1 MRVSHGANPPFS
13 RANRPAES
21 WTRKGMNMRFMTGV
35 LLATLVLIAGP
46 GSAAPPH
53 PASVAQAAATTIP
66 GSPAAPQGG
75 QSLTTEDVDA
85 WLDGYMPF
93 ALAKSDIAGAVVV
106 VVKDGRILAQRGYG
120 FADVAKRR
128 RVDPAATLFRPGS
141 VGKLFTWTAVMQ
153 LVEQGKLDL
162 DADVNRY
169 LDFRIPPRAG
179 KPITLRHLMTHTAG
193 FEEQA
198 KEIMGT
204 DPKRVVPY
212 QVMLKRWIPERVYRE
227 GSTPAYSNYSAALA
241 GYIVE
246 RVSGEPY
253 DDYIE
258 RHIFAPLGMANSTFR
273 QPLPSRFRPNMATGY
288 SLASGKPTAFEYLG
302 PVPAGSL
309 TATGTDMGR
318 FMIAHLNGG
327 AIDTGRILAPQ
338 TVRLM
343 QNSVTHPIP
352 GLNGMALG
360 FYESNVNGRNVI
372 GHGGD
377 TSVFHSEL
385 QLFQNEGVGIFMSF
399 NSTGREGSSSILRT
413 ALFEDFANRYFPGR
427 GDDRRVDPAAARAQA
442 LQLAGNWSISRRS
455 HSSFLA
461 IVDLIGQVTVS
472 VDGEGRLVVPFAMGS
487 NGQPRRWTP
496 VAPFLWRDPDSHA
509 YLGARVENG
518 VPVRIGVSDFAPVM
532 VFDRTPWHRSSAWL
546 RPMLLA
552 GIAALLITVILW
564 PVSALIRRR
573 YGATLPFAGTELRA
587 YRLVRIATA
596 LALLAILG
604 WVMLLST
611 MLSDIGNLASAFDPA
626 LIAAQLFG
634 WLAFVGGGAIA
645 AWNVAM
651 VFRGR
656 RHWSAKLWSIVL
668 LLAFLTLIWIGAVF
682 RLLAI
687 GTNY

>member
-1 MRVSHGANPPFS
+1 
-13 RANRPAES
+13 
-21 WTRKGMNMRFMTGV
+21 
-35 LLATLVLIAGP
+35 
-46 GSAAPPH
+46 
-53 PASVAQAAATTIP
+53 
-66 GSPAAPQGG
+66 
-75 QSLTTEDVDA
+75 
-85 WLDGYMPF
+85 MPF

-204 DPKRVVPY
+204 DPGRVVPY
-212 QVMLKRWIPERVYRE
+212 QTMLKRWTPERVYRE
-227 GSTPAYSNYSAALA
+227 GSTPAYSNYGAALA

-246 RVSGEPY
+246 RVAGEPY

-258 RHIFAPLGMANSTFR
+258 RHIFAPLGMARSTMR
-273 QPLPSRFRPNMATGY
+273 QPLPARFRPHMATGY
-288 SLASGKPTAFEYLG
+288 SLASGKPTAFEFLG
-302 PVPAGSL
+302 PAPAGSL
-309 TATGTDMGR
+309 TATGADMGR

-327 AIDTGRILAPQ
+327 STDTGRILAPE
-338 TVRLM
+338 TMLLM
-343 QNSVTHPIP
+343 HDSVTHPIP

-360 FYESNVNGRNVI
+360 FYEANINGRRVI

-385 QLFQNEGVGIFMSF
+385 QLFRNEGVGIFVSF
-399 NSTGREGSSSILRT
+399 NSTGREGGSSVLRT
-413 ALFEDFANRYFPGR
+413 ALFEDFADRYFPGP
-427 GDDRRVDPAAARAQA
+427 GDDRRADPATARAQA
-442 LQLAGNWSISRRS
+442 QQLAGTWSISRRS
-455 HSSFLA
+455 HSGFLA

-472 VDGEGRLVVPFAMGS
+472 IDSEGRLIVPFATGA

-509 YLGARVENG
+509 YFGARVENG

-564 PVSALIRRR
+564 PVTALVRRR
-573 YGATLPFAGTELRA
+573 YGAALSFAGRERLA
-587 YRLVRIATA
+587 YRLVRIAAA
-596 LALLAILG
+596 LALLAVLG
-604 WVMLLST
+604 WVVLLSA
-611 MLSDIGNLASAFDPA
+611 MLGDIGNLASPFDPA
-626 LIAAQLFG
+626 LLAAQLFG

-645 AWNVAM
+645 AWNVALAL
-651 VFRGR
+651 RGR